1 MLTADQALGMIETLD
16 IAVFRVETH
25 STPGD
30 RASFLRVQNLARS
43 VLGRYVY
50 LEVGSH
56 LGGSLFPH
64 LIDPACGAVLSFDP
78 RPTALPDERGEF
90 IPYPENST
98 ARMIAVL
105 GEQLP
110 ASAMTKLTTFD
121 SDVSAVLPEAASS
134 KATLAFIDGVHTNQA
149 CFSDFVGVLKFMET
163 DCIVCFHD
171 ANLIADAI
179 INAERLLDHLG
190 IAHETVFLP
199 DTVAV
204 IGLGAHASTVR
215 DRLHPHSL
223 ERAAYLEHSQRK
235 LWSHIA
241 KVHSPELRAEIDR
254 LRSETSRLAEKVAR
268 MRAERRLGARVSRIA
283 RRLFASL
290 GKRADRIRRRLAR

>member
-43 VLGRYVY
+43 VFGRYVY

-56 LGGSLFPH
+56 VGGSLFPH
-64 LIDPACGAVLSFDP
+64 LIDPACVAALSFDP

-90 IPYPENST
+90 IPYLENST
-98 ARMIAVL
+98 ARMMAVL

-110 ASAMTKLTTFD
+110 PVAMTKLTTFD
-121 SDVSAVLPEAASS
+121 SDVSAVLPEAAGS
-134 KATLAFIDGVHTNQA
+134 KATLAFIDGMHTNRA

-179 INAERLLDHLG
+179 INAERFLDHLG

-199 DTVAV
+199 DSLAV

-215 DRLHPHSL
+215 DRLQPHAL
-223 ERAAYLEHSQRK
+223 ERTAYLERSQRE

-254 LRSETSRLAEKVAR
+254 LRSETSRLAEKVAQ
-268 MRAERRLGARVSRIA
+268 RRLGARVSRIA